1 MKIRELEDW
10 RESHMNRE
18 LNMNLDGREPEEEDS
33 YFLRK
38 LEVGLYLQKFVDGE
52 RTWKTYLRVALSNRT
67 FYNDENVLYLKN
79 PVWLH

>member
-1 MKIRELEDW
+1 MKIRELEDDW

-18 LNMNLDGREPEEEDS
+18 LNMNLGGRELEEEDP

-52 RTWKTYLRVALSNRT
+52 YTWKIYLRVALSSRT
-67 FYNDENVLYLKN
+67 FYNDGNVLYLNN
-79 PVWLH
+79 PIW